1 MKISLWSS
9 GKNIENFS
17 YEKVNEKWKFR
28 KNYKRFSYKKVWV
41 CLLGICDF
49 AEVPAIFRGTIRLLR
64 SVDFC
69 HEGSAIS
76 KILSDSLLWGVR
88 TLMQMPSPG
97 VNSPFRVYKSLFEP
111 GLLCG
116 IWGCSRVQDNRGLL
130 GTQKT
135 LVKDRLCRIPL
146 RETALDGIRGRRRR

>member
-1 MKISLWSS
+1 MIFGFLGKFWIYIGKILFKKSRKHMSNMSILFPRLKKNIEIFSYWKSQWKMKISLWSS
-9 GKNIENFS
+9 GKNIENLS

-41 CLLGICDF
+41 CLAVICDF
-49 AEVPAIFRGTIRLLR
+49 AECPAIFRGTIRLLR

-97 VNSPFRVYKSLFEP
+97 VNSPFRV
-111 GLLCG
+111 
-116 IWGCSRVQDNRGLL
+116 
-130 GTQKT
+130 
-135 LVKDRLCRIPL
+135 
-146 RETALDGIRGRRRR
+146 

>member
-1 MKISLWSS
+1 MKISLWGS
-9 GKNIENFS
+9 GKNIENLS
-17 YEKVNEKWKFR
+17 YEKVNEQWKFR

-41 CLLGICDF
+41 CSGLICEFGDC
-49 AEVPAIFRGTIRLLR
+49 PAIFRGTIRLSR
-64 SVDFC
+64 SVDFFQ
-69 HEGSAIS
+69 EGSAIS

-130 GTQKT
+130 GTQKKVC
-135 LVKDRLCRIPL
+135 LEPPGWA
-146 RETALDGIRGRRRR
+146 ALGTP